1 MIAGATEG
9 DMKIKVLMADDHAL
23 FRDGM
28 RYVLQQLADEVE
40 ILDSGNFQDAL
51 QLVHDHPDINLA
63 LLDLNM
69 PGSEGVPSIQ
79 FFHVR
84 YPNIPLVVVSGSD
97 HRDDIE
103 SVMESGAMGFISK
116 MSSSK
121 IMLSALRMVLEGG
134 VYLPP
139 QLLQQAV
146 SHVEQGETLS
156 SRRSQRAAKFG
167 LTARQLEVLIY
178 LAEGLP
184 NKEISKKMNLA
195 EGTVKIHTAAVYQA
209 LHVNSR
215 LEAVSA
221 ARRLGFLPAVPHD
234 AEGR

>member
-1 MIAGATEG
+1 
-9 DMKIKVLMADDHAL
+9 MKIKVLMADDHAL

-28 RYVLQQLADEVE
+28 HYVLQQLADEVE
-40 ILDSGNFQDAL
+40 ILDTGNFQDAL
-51 QLVHDHPDINLA
+51 QLVHDNTDVDLA

-79 FFHVR
+79 FFHLR
-84 YPNIPLVVVSGSD
+84 YPDIPLVVVSGSD

-139 QLLQQAV
+139 QLLQQAMNSV
-146 SHVEQGETLS
+146 DQGEATLVNK
-156 SRRSQRAAKFG
+156 RSQRAAKFG
-167 LTARQLEVLIY
+167 LTSRQLEVLTY
-178 LAEGLP
+178 LASGLA

-215 LEAVSA
+215 LEAVST
-221 ARRLGFLPAVPHD
+221 ARRLGFLPPAPND
-234 AEGR
+234 AEGI